1 MKSSNAVSWSLTWE
15 KTGSW
20 RCSTA
25 FPEVSRDSLCG
36 APAWSPQ
43 VFWGLY
49 YEKNCLLCM
58 LGTRASILL
67 WTWEHGHST
76 FACWEEA
83 RAVSCR
89 PFLHLLLCTSDVA
102 SASSHTR
109 VEVLQGRNHL
119 ITWAGHVTFACHLG
133 SQLTL
138 SNNVTMMAYFL
149 FLYCFWLL

>member
-1 MKSSNAVSWSLTWE
+1 MSEGHEIQQCCFLKPNLGEHRFLEMFLS
-15 KTGSW
+15 
-20 RCSTA
+20 
-25 FPEVSRDSLCG
+25 SLCG

-58 LGTRASILL
+58 LGTRASILV
-67 WTWEHGHST
+67 WTWEHGYST
-76 FACWEEA
+76 FAACWEEA

-89 PFLHLLLCTSDVA
+89 PFCICFCPQVMLA

-109 VEVLQGRNHL
+109 VEVLQGRNHV
-119 ITWAGHVTFACHLG
+119 ITWAGHVTFACHLA

-149 FLYCFWLL
+149 FLHCFWLL